1 MSDQI
6 IALVIWYAKEGL
18 GRHVQVLCSEAI
30 RRKRGDVALQLWRA
44 YGLCLEGSYSEAL
57 RELQALSNNQEVAL
71 PRILLEIHSHRQA
84 RVVDEETL
92 QDLEFYLPKEE
103 QAAIDKKKNE
113 SKGGGRG
120 GGGGGE
126 DSTS

>member
-6 IALVIWYAKEGL
+6 IALVIWYAREGL

-44 YGLCLEGSYSEAL
+44 YGMCLEGSYSEAL
-57 RELQALSNNQEVAL
+57 RELQTLTNNQEVAL
-71 PRILLEIHSHRQA
+71 PRILLQIHSHKQA

-92 QDLEFYLPKEE
+92 ARRL
-103 QAAIDKKKNE
+103 AAA
-113 SKGGGRG
+113 RAR
-120 GGGGGE
+120 
-126 DSTS
+126 